1 MEDMVKSKK
10 NDLTAIDSRCYG
22 CYGQINAVMPKCI
35 ICKKCKMYNDK
46 LYEEN
51 LANRKTSNLIACTQY

>member
-22 CYGQINAVMPKCI
+22 GYRQPWCQNALYARNAKCI
-35 ICKKCKMYNDK
+35 MINYMK
-46 LYEEN
+46 
-51 LANRKTSNLIACTQY
+51 RI